1 MPASSSP
8 IRPADP
14 GAPGRTGAISSGSG
28 TRAVPNLGLRDQLA
42 GLRAIR
48 KDQVAFLNRAI
59 HKHGDVFR
67 LRLLG
72 NSLVMLNHPDHVQRV
87 LIENR
92 ENYDKENF
100 LYRTVRP
107 VLRNGLIGAVGGE
120 SWHRQRRLMQPSFH
134 RPKIAAFADTMSD
147 ETDAML
153 QRWEHRYQDGDVV
166 PVVPDVGHT
175 ALRIVT
181 RNLFGADV
189 GPTTEAIEQDFIY
202 ANHIMGNFFRFPFP
216 PLHWPTPSHL
226 RLRQLIEN
234 LHNFV
239 ADMIEQRDAHGDTSP
254 NLLGILADAI
264 DEDTGHHMDKVQLQ
278 HEVVN
283 IMVGGYE
290 TTTGAASFLLYL
302 IARHPEIQERM
313 HDEVAEVLD
322 GGKPDFAAVARLKYT
337 RMVLDETL
345 RLRGPAWQTMRRAV
359 GPDTMG
365 DFAIE
370 PNSGIYINF
379 YTMHRH
385 RDFWPDPERFDP
397 ERFTPEAIAARP
409 KSAYMPFGAGPRIC
423 IGKHFALTELVI
435 IAAMIVQKYRLRLP
449 EGRPSVGM
457 EQLVTLRPKHDVLL
471 RLERR

>member
-1 MPASSSP
+1 MPAPSSRTETP
-8 IRPADP
+8 ETEVRGRPRSAS
-14 GAPGRTGAISSGSG
+14 AGRA
-28 TRAVPNLGLRDQLA
+28 AQPVPSIGLRDQLA
-42 GLRAIR
+42 ALRGIR
-48 KDQVAFLNRAI
+48 KDQIAILSRAI
-59 HKHGDVFR
+59 RTHGDVFR
-67 LRLLG
+67 IRLLG
-72 NSLVMLNHPDHVQRV
+72 NSLIMVNHPDDVQRV

-147 ETDAML
+147 ETAAML
-153 QRWEHRYQDGDVV
+153 GRWERTYADGDVV

-189 GPTTEAIEQDFIY
+189 GPTTEAIERDFVY

-226 RLRQLIEN
+226 RLHRLIDN

-239 ADMIEQRDAHGDTSP
+239 AEMIEQREIRGDTDP
-254 NLLGILADAI
+254 NLLGILADLV
-264 DEDTGHHMDKVQLQ
+264 DENTGHHMDKVQLQ
-278 HEVVN
+278 HEIVN

-302 IARHPEIQERM
+302 IAKHPEVQERM
-313 HDEVAEVLD
+313 YEEVSEVL
-322 GGKPDFAAVARLKYT
+322 GGGRPDFAAVGRLKYT

-359 GPDTMG
+359 GPDEMRG
-365 DFAIE
+365 FSIE

-385 RDFWPDPERFDP
+385 RDFWTDPERFDP
-397 ERFTPEAIAARP
+397 ERFTPEAIAERP
-409 KSAYMPFGAGPRIC
+409 KNAYMPFGAGPRIC

-435 IAAMIVQKYRLRLP
+435 ISAMVVQKYRLRLP
-449 EGRPSVGM
+449 EDHPPVGM